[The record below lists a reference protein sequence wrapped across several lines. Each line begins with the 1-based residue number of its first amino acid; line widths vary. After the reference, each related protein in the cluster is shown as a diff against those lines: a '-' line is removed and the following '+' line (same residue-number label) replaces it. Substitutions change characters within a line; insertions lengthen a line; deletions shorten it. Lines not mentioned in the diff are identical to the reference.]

1 MVFALLEGR
10 LLERMILH
18 PHGIHEP
25 ESMLD
30 RGSLAG
36 GVHALEHE
44 QQAALATRLPLGVEL
59 LLHFRQARRKVTY
72 RRCRVSFA
80 RTCETRCRPRVYR
93 LEVYR
98 AGGQSGH

>member
-59 LLHFRQARRKVTY
+59 LLHFRQARRKVNIQPFWTSVDALGSRL
-72 RRCRVSFA
+72 RRASRSVF
-80 RTCETRCRPRVYR
+80 
-93 LEVYR
+93 
-98 AGGQSGH
+98 GGRYGDRYGH